1 MARTPWRTSSTPSMS
16 ISTDASAKI
25 LPNFTGL
32 TDTTVIETVL
42 AGGCSVSSGDDP
54 AIDRSR
60 KGEATRQFHL
70 MVEKPAIATPADQPP
85 ARVVRPPR
93 ALVLLYVII
102 GCVAGGD

>member
-1 MARTPWRTSSTPSMS
+1 MS

-42 AGGCSVSSGDDP
+42 AGGCSASSGDDP

-60 KGEATRQFHL
+60 KGE
-70 MVEKPAIATPADQPP
+70 PP
-85 ARVVRPPR
+85 
-93 ALVLLYVII
+93 
-102 GCVAGGD
+102 GNFT